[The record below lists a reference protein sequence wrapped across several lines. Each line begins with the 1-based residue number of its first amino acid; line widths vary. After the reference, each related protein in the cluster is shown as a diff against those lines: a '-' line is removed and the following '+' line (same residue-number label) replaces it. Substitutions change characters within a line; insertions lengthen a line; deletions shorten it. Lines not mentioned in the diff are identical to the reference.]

1 MNKLLENLKLQL
13 LILKLRLR
21 VLLLKEKLTIPNL
34 PKPKAIVVH
43 YDSGGWGFGRVN
55 EYHRTKWEFKSSLG
69 FYAGYHYYIESDG
82 RLYQAREDN
91 EEGAHCTQSGRPGY
105 WNKNSVGVCLQNKP
119 GQSITSEQEKAL
131 TLLLGRLRRT
141 YRIPKTEI
149 YGHYQIKST
158 ACPGESIKK
167 FLKEYK
173 N

>member
-55 EYHRTKWEFKSSLG
+55 EYHRQKWGFKSSLG
-69 FYAGYHYYIESDG
+69 FFCGYHYYIESDG
-82 RLYQAREDN
+82 KIYQARADN

-105 WNKNSVGVCLQNKP
+105 WNKNSVGVCLQNKV
-119 GQSITSEQEKAL
+119 GQSITNEQIKSL
-131 TLLLGRLRRT
+131 DWLLERLRGK
-141 YRIPKTEI
+141 YSIVKTEI
-149 YGHYQIKST
+149 YGHYHIKST
-158 ACPGESIKK
+158 ACPGISIKK